1 MSQAYHISVNALKA
15 LPTVTLSAG
24 GDLLALIA
32 DLVGAEAVP
41 EEFFN
46 IGEGGIGDVRE
57 GFRRE
62 ERLMGGDDHV
72 GHGDE
77 AREDVIIDDMARMAL
92 VPCTFESV
100 LQRCYNC
107 ITQLICLD
115 CELPEILTLVRSKS
129 IRIHP
134 IKQQ

>member
-1 MSQAYHISVNALKA
+1 M
-15 LPTVTLSAG
+15 TLSAG

-77 AREDVIIDDMARMAL
+77 AREDVVIDDMARVVVEEDIRFFLVDIQAGGADLTLLDAFDKCFRVDECASGGVDEDHAL
-92 VPCTFESV
+92 LHEGDRAGVHHVSV
-100 LQRCYNC
+100 L
-107 ITQLICLD
+107 
-115 CELPEILTLVRSKS
+115 VR
-129 IRIHP
+129 
-134 IKQQ
+134 